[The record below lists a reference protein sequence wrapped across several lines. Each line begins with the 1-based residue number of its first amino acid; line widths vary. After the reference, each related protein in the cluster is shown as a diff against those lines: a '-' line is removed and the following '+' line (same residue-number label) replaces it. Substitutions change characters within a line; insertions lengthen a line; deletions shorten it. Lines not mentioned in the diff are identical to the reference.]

1 MTQPG
6 ETDRFKVSD
15 HINTINSYLGKKKI
29 EIVIA
34 NKGIIS
40 KEILKKYETEE
51 QKEKVILDRK
61 NIKNIKLISENYVT
75 IEDNVIRHKVDQLS
89 LDIYGYLI
97 R

>member
-1 MTQPG
+1 MYICNMMTQPG

-40 KEILKKYETEE
+40 KEILKK
-51 QKEKVILDRK
+51 
-61 NIKNIKLISENYVT
+61 
-75 IEDNVIRHKVDQLS
+75 
-89 LDIYGYLI
+89 
-97 R
+97 

>member
-1 MTQPG
+1 MQIV
-6 ETDRFKVSD
+6 VSN
-15 HINTINSYLGKKKI
+15 ISV
-29 EIVIA
+29 EVI
-34 NKGIIS
+34 
-40 KEILKKYETEE
+40 
-51 QKEKVILDRK
+51 RK